1 MKLSKVKNI
10 IREETRSV
18 LSSKSKT
25 LNEGMF
31 DKLVAM
37 IVDKIVKTKYK
48 KYFDELHSDP
58 EYKEALKAVNN
69 AAEKINLAAKSYEKA
84 KTKSD
89 KTYDEYAKK
98 YGKQA
103 ADKIVADTKAGS
115 YRLSWKKP
123 IIPKKYRD

>member
-1 MKLSKVKNI
+1 MKLSEFKLL
-10 IREETRSV
+10 IRKEASAVMTE
-18 LSSKSKT
+18 SKRPI
-25 LNEGMF
+25 NEG
-31 DKLVAM
+31 
-37 IVDKIVKTKYK
+37 IIDKIISTIIDKVIKTKYK

-69 AAEKINLAAKSYEKA
+69 AAEKIDLAAKSYEKA
-84 KTKSD
+84 KSKSD
-89 KTYDEYAKK
+89 KEYSEYARK
-98 YGKQA
+98 YGKEA